1 MFNWLFNWFFAKR
14 NKILTDHIKALEKKC
29 KELPAYI
36 PIKIPA
42 NEDLNRI
49 LADLGNSEVFMF
61 YLHTLEN
68 GVMAQFT
75 DGSGSDVYRG
85 ALKQIKQ
92 IRIDMNNAII
102 SQEKKKADIY
112 NV

>member
-1 MFNWLFNWFFAKR
+1 MFNWLFNWIFAKR
-14 NKILTDHIKALEKKC
+14 NKVLIDHIKLLQAKNS
-29 KELPAYI
+29 ELPAFI
-36 PIKIPA
+36 AIKIPTA
-42 NEDLNRI
+42 EDLERL
-49 LADLGNSEVFMF
+49 LADMGKNEAFRF

-68 GVMAQFT
+68 DVMKQFT

-92 IRIDMNNAII
+92 IRVDMNNAII

-112 NV
+112 NA